1 MNTMVPLRFASL
13 GFDYVVC
20 VSKIW
25 MVIRFDSKQG
35 YKIYRAAKR
44 DDRFVDFTFHRKTK
58 SLIVMDNNTVI
69 GCAFSVG
76 TVYRRIMRACNE
88 AIVFDNRDT
97 FVEPGADEELNDI
110 EEMEDE
116 QLEEEPVVD
125 EEDLEEDLEE
135 EEYSDGE

>member
-25 MVIRFDSKQG
+25 MVLRFDSTQG

-44 DDRFVDFTFHRKTK
+44 DERYVDFTFHRKTK

-76 TVYRRIMRACNE
+76 TVYRRIMRACDENI
-88 AIVFDNRDT
+88 AFDNRDT
-97 FVEPGADEELNDI
+97 FDESGADKDLNDI

-116 QLEEEPVVD
+116 QLDEDCVD
-125 EEDLEEDLEE
+125 DEGMEKQENQ
-135 EEYSDGE
+135 DGE

>member
-1 MNTMVPLRFASL
+1 MVPLRFASL

-88 AIVFDNRDT
+88 TIVFDNRDT
-97 FVEPGADEELNDI
+97 FVEPGADEELNDCLLYTSPI
-110 EEMEDE
+110 RNPFRRRAVHD
-116 QLEEEPVVD
+116 QHSRQYTQRRRRSHPAR
-125 EEDLEEDLEE
+125 
-135 EEYSDGE
+135 